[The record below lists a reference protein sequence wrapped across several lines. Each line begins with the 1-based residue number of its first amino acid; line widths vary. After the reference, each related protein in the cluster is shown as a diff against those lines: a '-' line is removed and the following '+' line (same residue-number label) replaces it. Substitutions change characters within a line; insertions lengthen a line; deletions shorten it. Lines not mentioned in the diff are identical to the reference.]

1 MLTTDQQLAL
11 AEVRR
16 AMCDRLK
23 TFCFTD
29 EMLRDKSIQQLLTL
43 LHLMVGHRGYI
54 GGHFPTYAVLEEI
67 FGADA
72 IWKKLEPEVA
82 SAEEPSAVVN

>member
-1 MLTTDQQLAL
+1 MMELTRDQQLVL

-23 TFCFTD
+23 FFNFTD
-29 EMLRDKSIQQLLTL
+29 EMLRDKSVQQLLTL

-72 IWKKLEPEVA
+72 MWSKPELEPQ
-82 SAEEPSAVVN
+82 SEPKVVN